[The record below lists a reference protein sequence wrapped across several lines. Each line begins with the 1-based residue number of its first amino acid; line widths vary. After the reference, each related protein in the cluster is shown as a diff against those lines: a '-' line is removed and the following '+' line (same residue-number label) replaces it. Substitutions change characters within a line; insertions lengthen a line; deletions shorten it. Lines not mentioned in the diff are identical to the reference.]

1 MAFQKVTDVVEIDHL
16 FTLNGVGVQNTHYAR
31 LPMGYIQTDI
41 QALADAFDLV
51 FPAGMV
57 SDMPSEVTYVR
68 TEVRGLAV
76 PNDITASQN
85 LSSGPGTN
93 AGTTLPNNVTFAIKK
108 TSGLTGRSARGRI
121 FWIGIPETEVKPS
134 NENLLE
140 ALYITSI
147 VADLAFMRTTISSV
161 GLWEPV
167 IVSRFTDGAVRP
179 EGVTFPWIGEINVN
193 DRVDTHRGRLPV
205 I

>member
-1 MAFQKVTDVVEIDHL
+1 MAFQKVTDTVEIDHL

-31 LPMGYIQTDI
+31 LPSGYIQTDI
-41 QALADAFDLV
+41 QALADAIDLT
-51 FPAGMV
+51 FPAGQAAN
-57 SDMPSEVTYVR
+57 MPGEVTYVR

-76 PNDITASQN
+76 ENDITASQN

-93 AGTTLPNNVTFAIKK
+93 GGTTLPNNVTFAIKK

-121 FWIGIPETEVKPS
+121 FQIGIPETEVKPS

-140 ALYITSI
+140 AVYITAI
-147 VADLAFMRTTISSV
+147 VANLAFIRTTISSV

-167 IVSRFTDGAVRP
+167 IVSRFTDGALRP
-179 EGVTFPWIGEINVN
+179 EGKTFPWTGETNVN
-193 DRVDTHRGRLPV
+193 DRVDTHRGRLPIV
-205 I
+205 